1 MEVLQMPNKQFPCIG
16 VEHWKIS
23 LSVYWDLLNLQRDH
37 NGVWKGRTFA
47 YNHSRLLYSCKH
59 LSSTKV
65 EDKTLI
71 ASVRMTILMISGC
84 SITEKTHCPEWNPLR
99 SALLTLGSSAE
110 CVTMQCLK
118 DTVPKYLTSFPLMWW
133 HCQSGTIVFVLIAR
147 TNAK

>member
-59 LSSTKV
+59 QSRRQDPHCFRSHDNSDDFWLFNNRENTLSWMK
-65 EDKTLI
+65 
-71 ASVRMTILMISGC
+71 
-84 SITEKTHCPEWNPLR
+84 
-99 SALLTLGSSAE
+99 SSAFSAI
-110 CVTMQCLK
+110 
-118 DTVPKYLTSFPLMWW
+118 DTGIKCWMCDNAMPKGHRTIPKYLTSLFPLMWW
-133 HCQSGTIVFVLIAR
+133 HCRSGTIVFVLIAR